1 MVTDPRFKLWHR
13 GGHVSSGDAVDR
25 PTISCRQNGSLRVD
39 GVEILRDGRGNSIR
53 TEGRGKGNFAL
64 CRCGASPIKPFCDGT
79 HKTAG
84 FRSARSAGGEWGP
97 VANTGGAGD
106 GVEAAPDG
114 TRGVALAS
122 GEVAAAGAGGEARG
136 NGETAPAVDGVEAA
150 PAIEV
155 TAHGPYIVTGGIELV
170 DPEHGGR
177 TVAARYLLCRC
188 GRSADKPFCDGSHR
202 VVGFADPGLDTTD
215 PAAS

>member
-1 MVTDPRFKLWHR
+1 
-13 GGHVSSGDAVDR
+13 VSSGEAVDR

-39 GVEILRDGRGNSIR
+39 GVEVLRDARGNSIR

-79 HKTAG
+79 HKTTG
-84 FRSARSAGGEWGP
+84 FRSARSATGEWGSA
-97 VANTGGAGD
+97 ANTGNAGD
-106 GVEAAPDG
+106 FVEAAPSDA
-114 TRGVALAS
+114 RGEALAN
-122 GEVAAAGAGGEARG
+122 GGTAAAGAGGEARG
-136 NGETAPAVDGVEAA
+136 NGETAPADTRGEDLVNGETLPAADGGGA

-177 TVAARYLLCRC
+177 TAAARYVLCRC

-202 VVGFADPGLDTTD
+202 MVGFADPGLDTTD

>member
-25 PTISCRQNGSLRVD
+25 PTISCRQDGSLRVD

-79 HKTAG
+79 HKTTG
-84 FRSARSAGGEWGP
+84 FRSARSAGREWGP
-97 VANTGGAGD
+97 AANPGGAGD
-106 GVEAAPDG
+106 GVEAA
-114 TRGVALAS
+114 
-122 GEVAAAGAGGEARG
+122 AAGARGEALA
-136 NGETAPAVDGVEAA
+136 NGETAPADTRGEDLVNGETVPAADGGGA

-177 TVAARYLLCRC
+177 TAAARYVLCRC

-202 VVGFADPGLDTTD
+202 VVGFADPGLDATD
-215 PAAS
+215 PAGS

>member
-1 MVTDPRFKLWHR
+1 MGEQRRNGRSIVTDPRFKHLHR
-13 GGHVSSGDAVDR
+13 GGRVSSGEAVDR

-39 GVEILRDGRGNSIR
+39 GVEILRDARGNSIR

-64 CRCGASPIKPFCDGT
+64 CRCGCSPIKPFCDGT
-79 HKTAG
+79 HKTTG
-84 FRSARSAGGEWGP
+84 FHSARSAGREWGP
-97 VANTGGAGD
+97 AASTGGAG
-106 GVEAAPDG
+106 
-114 TRGVALAS
+114 
-122 GEVAAAGAGGEARG
+122 
-136 NGETAPAVDGVEAA
+136 DGVEAA

-177 TVAARYLLCRC
+177 TAAARYVLCRC

-202 VVGFADPGLDTTD
+202 MVGFADPGLDTTD
-215 PAAS
+215 PPGS